1 MKMRTCKKC
10 GETKPITEFYK
21 HGDYYATQ
29 CKDCAREYSR
39 DYTREHREERLKY
52 SKEYYH
58 SHKEQ
63 AREYKRKW
71 EEKNRG
77 WKNEC
82 ARKWSREH
90 KEQLLEKQR
99 KYRKK
104 NPEKCRAQSLVNSY
118 VARGKIIRP
127 MQCEVCGK
135 IGRTDAHHEDYTK
148 PLDVIWVCR
157 KCHAMLDKKRRDKE
171 RKAATNW

>member
-39 DYTREHREERLKY
+39 NYTREHREERLKY
-52 SKEYYH
+52 LKEYYH

-71 EEKNRG
+71 EEKNRD

-82 ARKWSREH
+82 ARKCSKEH

-99 KYRKK
+99 KYRKE
-104 NPEKCRAQSLVNSY
+104 NPEKMRAQSLVNSY
-118 VARGKIIRP
+118 VQSGKLNKP
-127 MQCEVCGK
+127 LKCESCGAE
-135 IGRTDAHHEDYTK
+135 GYVEAHHSDYSK
-148 PLDVIWVCR
+148 PLDVMWVCK
-157 KCHAMLDKKRRDKE
+157 KCHRKLDDKRRE
-171 RKAATNW
+171 RESA